1 MTANLN
7 SNLVFFRNQ
16 CKSGYKQR
24 YTERDSR
31 IRFGIIVIPSSSQKN
46 INSPSLLQPFM
57 TSEKTS
63 CFVATISL
71 DLSGKLRSDLV
82 EQGFEITTPAHTV
95 FSALKKGVSC
105 TLYKSGKLTVQGKGM
120 GDFITFYLEPEILQS
135 VAFSYPEVSVS
146 MTARIGIDESGKGDF
161 FGPLCIAGVQADEAK
176 IKELLSLGVR
186 DSKQIADKAIRIL
199 SAKIKKS
206 CSHTI
211 IFISPKKYNELYANF
226 QNLNKLLGWGHAT
239 AIAELVSKTGCTTV
253 VIDQFASE
261 HVVLSAIKQ
270 KKLPKEI
277 VLDLTQ
283 RHRAEAD
290 PVVAAASILARAAFL
305 EGLEHLSKQFE
316 LEIPKGASS
325 QVVKI
330 GKQLVRKFGAQI
342 LEQTAKLHFK
352 TKEEILRDQTPDSE

>member
-1 MTANLN
+1 
-7 SNLVFFRNQ
+7 
-16 CKSGYKQR
+16 
-24 YTERDSR
+24 
-31 IRFGIIVIPSSSQKN
+31 
-46 INSPSLLQPFM
+46 
-57 TSEKTS
+57 
-63 CFVATISL
+63 
-71 DLSGKLRSDLV
+71 
-82 EQGFEITTPAHTV
+82 
-95 FSALKKGVSC
+95 
-105 TLYKSGKLTVQGKGM
+105 
-120 GDFITFYLEPEILQS
+120 
-135 VAFSYPEVSVS
+135 